1 MFFGVKIPF
10 IPGSF
15 KFERIGTPYD
25 ALVPVS
31 AMRVVPAFFGS
42 LLMPTIYNI
51 MVELGLSHYAGA
63 LAAFLAIFG
72 EDIRRESFHSDL
84 VFLKITESRTSM
96 QKIYQEIIYLG
107 INVIVLFIP
116 ITVNPSVLN
125 TSFRMCTQSCMH

>member
-1 MFFGVKIPF
+1 MYLPNLFFGLIIPSVL
-10 IPGSF
+10 GSF
-15 KFERIGTPYD
+15 KFDRIGTPYD

-72 EDIRRESFHSDL
+72 EYSRRESFHCCFVS
-84 VFLKITESRTSM
+84 LKVTESTTSIDE
-96 QKIYQEIIYLG
+96 IYQEIIYLG
-107 INVIVLFIP
+107 INEIVLFIP
-116 ITVNPSVLN
+116 ITVSPCLLN
-125 TSFRMCTQSCMH
+125 TSFSMCV

>member
-1 MFFGVKIPF
+1 MFFGLKIPS
-10 IPGSF
+10 ISGSF
-15 KFERIGTPYD
+15 KFDRIGTPYD

-72 EDIRRESFHSDL
+72 EYSRRKLFHSCF
-84 VFLKITESRTSM
+84 VFFKVTESRTSIH
-96 QKIYQEIIYLG
+96 KIYQEILYLG
-107 INVIVLFIP
+107 MNEILFIP
-116 ITVNPSVLN
+116 ISHT
-125 TSFRMCTQSCMH
+125 